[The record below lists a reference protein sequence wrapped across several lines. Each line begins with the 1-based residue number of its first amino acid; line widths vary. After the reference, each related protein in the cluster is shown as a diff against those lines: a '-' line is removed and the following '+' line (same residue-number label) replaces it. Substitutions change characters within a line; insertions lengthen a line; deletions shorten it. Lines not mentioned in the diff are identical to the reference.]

1 MPETTGMLEN
11 SFIYLWAVVL
21 AVPGAKYLGL
31 GPVPGY
37 LLAGFVIGPWGLALI
52 RDAGHISRF
61 TDFSVLVLLFLT
73 GLTLKPALLRSLRR
87 EMISYGAMQIL
98 CSAVIMFFIAILLN
112 NSWRESWVAAMVLSL
127 SSSAIAI
134 NYLRSRNLLTTS
146 DGEFTTSIL
155 LFQQIAVIPML
166 LLIPLLSLGSPSEGA
181 TGWFGMVKS
190 FLAIGVILVLGRI
203 LLQHAYRYIADS
215 RLPEIFMAFSLLVVV
230 SALLLMN
237 GLDLS
242 MPLGAYLCGVLIADS
257 EYHRE
262 VEIHIEPFKGLLLG
276 LFFISVGMGVDFG
289 LLLQRPSEILGLFLT
304 LLLVK
309 GSVVYALARK
319 AGFEGKQRWRQ
330 FVLLSQSGEFTFLLL
345 GVAAA
350 NQAITEKLGAVL
362 TVVVAMSMLSTPL
375 MLRMLQRRESTD
387 EPTESFVEGKDSDS
401 DEPVQVVVAGFG
413 RVGQIVSR
421 MLRLE
426 GVRLSVIDH
435 EPSYME
441 QIRQFG
447 FDVHYGDALRVD
459 LLRQAGANEA
469 QVLVIAIDDQQ
480 QSVELVETARREFP
494 HLDIVARC
502 WDLPHHRRLAE
513 LGVEHVHRETFAS
526 AVMMGEDAAS
536 LLGMDF
542 EEVERLSEAFR
553 DHDLRLL
560 EALDAATNSKQQLEF
575 TTDNRREMALL
586 LEHDLA
592 QRELEL
598 RIQRGEDEH
607 G

>member
-61 TDFSVLVLLFLT
+61 TDFSILVLLFLI
-73 GLTLKPALLRSLRR
+73 GLTLKPALLKSLKR
-87 EMISYGAMQIL
+87 EMLVYGGGQVL
-98 CSAVIMFFIAILLN
+98 CSAGIMFFIAILLN

-146 DGEFTTSIL
+146 DGQFTTSIL

-181 TGWFGMVKS
+181 TGWFGMLKS
-190 FLAIGVILVLGRI
+190 FLAIGVILFLGRI
-203 LLQHAYRYIADS
+203 LLRHAYRYIADS
-215 RLPEIFMAFSLLVVV
+215 RLPEIFMAFSLLVLV
-230 SALLLMN
+230 SALLLMY
-237 GLDLS
+237 GLGLS

-257 EYHRE
+257 EYQRE
-262 VEIHIEPFKGLLLG
+262 VENHIEPFKGLLLG

-309 GSVVYALARK
+309 GSVVYAIARR
-319 AGFEGKQRWRQ
+319 AGIESKQRWRQ

-345 GVAAA
+345 GAAAA

-375 MLRMLQRRESTD
+375 LLRMLQRREPVD
-387 EPTESFVEGKDSDS
+387 EMAAQSSENTVRNK

-421 MLRLE
+421 MLRSE
-426 GVRLSVIDH
+426 GVHVSVIDH
-435 EPSYME
+435 ESSYME
-441 QIRQFG
+441 EIRQFG
-447 FDVHYGDALRVD
+447 FDVYYGDALRLD
-459 LLRQAGANEA
+459 LLRQAGADEA
-469 QVLVIAIDDQQ
+469 KVLVIAIDDQQ
-480 QSVELVETARREFP
+480 QSVELVDRVRREFP
-494 HLDIVARC
+494 HLDIVARS
-502 WDLPHHRRLAE
+502 WDLPHHRRLAQQ
-513 LGVEHVHRETFAS
+513 GVNHIHRETFAS
-526 AVMMGEDAAS
+526 AVMMGEDVAS
-536 LLGMDF
+536 LLGWDF

-560 EALDAATNSKQQLEF
+560 EALDASENSKQQLEF
-575 TTDNRREMALL
+575 STDNRRDMALL

>member
-1 MPETTGMLEN
+1 MSETIAMLEN

-52 RDAGHISRF
+52 RDGGHISRF
-61 TDFSVLVLLFLT
+61 TDFSILILLFLT
-73 GLTLKPALLRSLRR
+73 GLALKPALLRSLRR
-87 EMISYGAMQIL
+87 EMLVYGGTQVL
-98 CSAVIMFFIAILLN
+98 CSAGIMFFIAILLN

-134 NYLRSRNLLTTS
+134 NYLRSRNMLTTS
-146 DGEFTTSIL
+146 DGQFTTSIL

-166 LLIPLLSLGSPSEGA
+166 LLIPLLSLGSPSDGA
-181 TGWFGMVKS
+181 TGWFGIFKS
-190 FLAIGVILVLGRI
+190 FLAIGVILFLGRV
-203 LLQHAYRYIADS
+203 LLRHAYRYIADS
-215 RLPEIFMAFSLLVVV
+215 RLPEIFMAFSLLVVI

-237 GLDLS
+237 GLGLS

-289 LLLQRPSEILGLFLT
+289 LLLQRPSEILGLFLA

-309 GSVVYALARK
+309 GFVVYGLARR
-319 AGFEGKQRWRQ
+319 AGIEGKQRWRQ

-345 GVAAA
+345 GAASA
-350 NQAITEKLGAVL
+350 NLAITEKLGAVL

-375 MLRMLQRRESTD
+375 LLRVLQRREPID
-387 EPTESFVEGKDSDS
+387 ELPATSVNNLDSSAES
-401 DEPVQVVVAGFG
+401 VQVVVAGFG

-421 MLRLE
+421 MLRSE
-426 GVRLSVIDH
+426 DIRLSVIDH

-447 FDVHYGDALRVD
+447 FDVHYGDALRMD
-459 LLRQAGANEA
+459 LLRQAGASDA
-469 QVLVIAIDDQQ
+469 KVLVIAIDDQD
-480 QSVELVETARREFP
+480 QSLELVNRVKKEFP
-494 HLDIVARC
+494 HLDIVARS

-513 LGVEHVHRETFAS
+513 QGVTHVHRETFAS
-526 AVMMGEDAAS
+526 AVMMGEDVAS
-536 LLGMDF
+536 LLGKDF

-560 EALDAATNSKQQLEF
+560 EALDAVKQTKQQLDF
-575 TTDNRREMALL
+575 STDNRREMALL